1 MERPIA
7 IVGGQVQWGHVSLIQ
22 WGQALGSLW
31 SSVPEKTSELAGGGG
46 LWAAGFFLVQG
57 AMPKCT
63 LSLWRPAYFLDS

>member
-46 LWAAGFFLVQG
+46 
-57 AMPKCT
+57 T
-63 LSLWRPAYFLDS
+63 LGSRLLSGSGSHA